1 MCRTSE
7 RIRMSENFVY
17 TLVPQA
23 KIKTV
28 ITFTKPFSIYDYH
41 SVCCWFFC
49 TARRSWWV
57 ERLHNGWHWSIFWW
71 KWTSAVLKFLSFIL
85 KTRKIVQLTQTNL
98 VNVTKGHVQ
107 TQIAFVPACKII
119 IVDIG
124 LLFKHN
130 NSHFGAVSLSCPSS
144 AKWRFRYWIGVH
156 TIWYS
161 VNMILDKLLLL

>member
-1 MCRTSE
+1 MKFLYLVVQQKMDSLLICPFFEAVTGDRGGRPTAEWHICGNNPRSLKWGIDIHFTTCNKLISCRKTGFLRKHSVFMTCRTSE

-57 ERLHNGWHWSIFWW
+57 ERLHNG
-71 KWTSAVLKFLSFIL
+71 
-85 KTRKIVQLTQTNL
+85 
-98 VNVTKGHVQ
+98 
-107 TQIAFVPACKII
+107 
-119 IVDIG
+119 
-124 LLFKHN
+124 
-130 NSHFGAVSLSCPSS
+130 
-144 AKWRFRYWIGVH
+144 
-156 TIWYS
+156 
-161 VNMILDKLLLL
+161 

>member
-1 MCRTSE
+1 MFLIKNCYMKSLYLVVQQKMDSLLICPFFEAVTGDRAGRPTAEWHICSNNPRSLKWGIDIHFTTCNKLISCRKSE

-57 ERLHNGWHWSIFWW
+57 ERLHNG
-71 KWTSAVLKFLSFIL
+71 
-85 KTRKIVQLTQTNL
+85 
-98 VNVTKGHVQ
+98 
-107 TQIAFVPACKII
+107 
-119 IVDIG
+119 
-124 LLFKHN
+124 
-130 NSHFGAVSLSCPSS
+130 
-144 AKWRFRYWIGVH
+144 
-156 TIWYS
+156 
-161 VNMILDKLLLL
+161 